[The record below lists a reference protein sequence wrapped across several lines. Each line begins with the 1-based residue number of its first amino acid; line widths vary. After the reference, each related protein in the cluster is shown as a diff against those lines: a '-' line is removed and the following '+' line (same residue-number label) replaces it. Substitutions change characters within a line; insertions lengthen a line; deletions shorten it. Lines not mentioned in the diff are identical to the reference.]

1 MKYLKMILE
10 VVINLF
16 VSIFLTYMIYLLM
29 LYVFGFV
36 VPTSWLI
43 LIVFIFAAF
52 IDVEVE

>member
-10 VVINLF
+10 VMINLF
-16 VSIFLTYMIYLLM
+16 ISIFLTYMIYLLM

-52 IDVEVE
+52 IDVEVD

>member
-16 VSIFLTYMIYLLM
+16 ISSFLAYMIYLLM

-52 IDVEVE
+52 IDVEVD

>member
-1 MKYLKMILE
+1 MKYLKMILD

-16 VSIFLTYMIYLLM
+16 ISSFLTYMIYLLM

-52 IDVEVE
+52 IDVEVD

>member
-16 VSIFLTYMIYLLM
+16 ISSFLTYMIYLLM

>member
-1 MKYLKMILE
+1 MKYLKTMLE
-10 VVINLF
+10 IVIDLF
-16 VSIFLTYMIYLLM
+16 ISSFLTYMIYLLM

>member
-1 MKYLKMILE
+1 MKYLKTMLE
-10 VVINLF
+10 IVIKIF
-16 VSIFLTYMIYLLM
+16 VSCFLAYMIYLLM

>member
-52 IDVEVE
+52 IDVEVD